1 MTPSDELWIEM
12 ASFDIDLADGIW
24 EGTAA
29 PEVAPAWYGEVA
41 TLIRTANAPALPD
54 ELVAE
59 GDVVASMQA
68 AILAAQAGDLPPIP
82 EGERPPAPVT
92 QLVVAELPADE
103 QGTGDPAG
111 EPATGHTTVADPA
124 VVTLPPSRLSGTGD
138 ADDESGAAGGER
150 RGRGRIVRRVVAVKA
165 VAATTAFAIGITAA
179 AATTGIV
186 TVVVPAARDR
196 LLPKDSP
203 SEITEERL
211 DERSPA
217 GEGRSGGS
225 RQESESSGDGR
236 EIDAPA
242 SERSGT
248 TDAGDREPGED
259 GDGTSASTGDG
270 GTVDGEQD
278 GTATTT
284 VSDPAAPDEPR
295 ISPDPTPTTTE
306 TPTTTTTETP
316 PTTGT
321 TIEPLSDPG
330 PNPGPQAAAS
340 TTSVVETYV
349 ADATVADTTVA
360 DG

>member
-41 TLIRTANAPALPD
+41 TLMRTAKAPALPD

-59 GDVVASMQA
+59 GGIVASMQA

-92 QLVVAELPADE
+92 RLVVAELPADE

-111 EPATGHTTVADPA
+111 EPETGRTTVADPT
-124 VVTLPPSRLSGTGD
+124 VVTLPPSRLSGADVDD
-138 ADDESGAAGGER
+138 ADDDGGGAGGER
-150 RGRGRIVRRVVAVKA
+150 RGRIVRRVVAVKA

-203 SEITEERL
+203 SEIIEEQL

-217 GEGRSGGS
+217 GEGRSGGGS
-225 RQESESSGDGR
+225 RQEGESSGDGR

-248 TDAGDREPGED
+248 TDADDREPG
-259 GDGTSASTGDG
+259 GDGTSASTGDD

-284 VSDPAAPDEPR
+284 VSDPAAPDEPMS
-295 ISPDPTPTTTE
+295 SPDPTPTTTE
-306 TPTTTTTETP
+306 APTTTTTETP
-316 PTTGT
+316 PTTDT
-321 TIEPLSDPG
+321 TIEPMSDPG
-330 PNPGPQAAAS
+330 PDPGPQASAS

-349 ADATVADTTVA
+349 AETYAADTTA
-360 DG
+360 TGG